1 MIANLHQAATNV
13 IYGVR
18 EQKATQPSTYR
29 QRVVADRIVILVLL
43 LFAIVV
49 GIFTA

>member
-18 EQKATQPSTYR
+18 EQKATQPSTYK
-29 QRVVADRIVILVLL
+29 QRVVADRIVIFVMLL
-43 LFAIVV
+43 IAIAA

>member
-18 EQKATQPSTYR
+18 EQKVTQPSTYK
-29 QRVVADRIVILVLL
+29 QRVVADRIVIFVMLL
-43 LFAIVV
+43 LAIAA
-49 GIFTA
+49 GIITA